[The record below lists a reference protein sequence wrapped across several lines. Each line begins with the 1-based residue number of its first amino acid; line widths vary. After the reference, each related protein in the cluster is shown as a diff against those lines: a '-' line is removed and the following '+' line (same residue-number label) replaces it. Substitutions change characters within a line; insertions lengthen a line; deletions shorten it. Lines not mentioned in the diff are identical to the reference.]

1 MIDGSW
7 RERLAGAVGASGK
20 SMRKVSLAAGMGPGY
35 LHSILVEG
43 KDPTIPNLSNICDQI
58 GVSMTFILYGF
69 EMSAANE
76 QILRKLE
83 SMSPEKQEGL
93 LKLIGD
99 APAP

>member
-1 MIDGSW
+1 MIDGLW
-7 RERLAGAVGASGK
+7 RDRLADALKSSGK
-20 SMRKVSLAAGMGPGY
+20 SKRKVSLAAGMGPGY

-43 KDPTIPNLSNICDQI
+43 KDPTIPNLSAICDQL

-83 SMSPEKQEGL
+83 SLSPEKQEGL
-93 LKLIGD
+93 LKLIGEP
-99 APAP
+99 PAP